1 MSRELALAKRVVVKV
16 GSAVLADE
24 EGLRRERFAAVAEGV
39 LTLERAGK
47 EVVLVSSGAIAA
59 GRALLKRPRPKSL
72 PELQALAALGQP
84 ELMRAWK
91 EAFFPK
97 PVAQVLLDAGDL
109 ADRRRFLNAKNTLE
123 TLLSWRVL
131 PVVNE
136 NDTVMTEE
144 IQFGDND
151 QLAVLIAGLVEAEA
165 VILLSDVDALYEKDP
180 REDPSARPLR
190 ELSEVT
196 PEVLAMASARP
207 GRAGRGGM
215 RSKLFA
221 AKRALDAGA
230 MLWLLPGHDPKA
242 IEKALAGEAIGTRF
256 VPKGR
261 RYGGRKRWL
270 AQMPVIEGEIVVDA
284 GAARALRERGASL
297 LPVGVRAV
305 RGNFPAGAPVRVVDE
320 EGKLVGYGI
329 AEFGSETLARV
340 KGLHSGEIERLL
352 GRGVPE
358 EVVHRDRFALAE
370 EFSIIGY

>member
-1 MSRELALAKRVVVKV
+1 VGSGLANAKRVVVKV

-24 EGLRRERFAAVAEGV
+24 GKLLPERFQAVARGV
-39 LTLERAGK
+39 LALERAGK

-59 GRALLKRPRPKSL
+59 GRALLARPRPRTL
-72 PELQALAALGQP
+72 PELQALAAAGQP

-91 EAFFPK
+91 EAFSPRA
-97 PVAQVLLDAGDL
+97 VAQVLLDAGDL
-109 ADRRRFLNAKNTLE
+109 ADRHRFLNAKNTLE
-123 TLLSWRVL
+123 TLLDWGVV

-165 VILLSDVDALYEKDP
+165 LLLLSDVDALYEKDP
-180 REDPSARPLR
+180 REDPAARPVR
-190 ELSEVT
+190 ELAEVT
-196 PEVLAMASARP
+196 PEVLAMASSRP

-221 AKRALDAGA
+221 AKRALDAGVL
-230 MLWLLPGHDPKA
+230 LWLLPGRDPEA

-256 VPKGR
+256 VPRGR

-270 AQMPVIEGEIVVDA
+270 AQVPVLEGEIVVDA

-297 LPVGVRAV
+297 LPVGVRGV
-305 RGNFPAGAPVRVVDE
+305 RGNFPAGAPVKVVDE
-320 EGKLVGYGI
+320 EGRLVGYGLV
-329 AEFGSETLARV
+329 ELGSETIARI
-340 KGLHSGEIERLL
+340 KGLHSGEVARLL

-358 EVVHRDRFALAE
+358 EVIHRDRFALAE
-370 EFSIIGY
+370 EG